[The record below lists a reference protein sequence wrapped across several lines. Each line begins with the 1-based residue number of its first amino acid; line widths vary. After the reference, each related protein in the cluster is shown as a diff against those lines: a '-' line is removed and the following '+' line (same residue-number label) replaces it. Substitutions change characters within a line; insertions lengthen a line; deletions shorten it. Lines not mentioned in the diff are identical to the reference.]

1 MSRKGNSDS
10 NKRSIT
16 RYVIHQTRMASL
28 VEDYDSGV
36 RLEGLNAASI
46 AFDKVKDY
54 LAAEFPHKTIPES
67 EFEYKDGSNSWS
79 LRVPLRRDVC
89 LASEQVAL
97 ITGLSRMMVLDG
109 CRPIPG
115 YFTAPACVI
124 DAVTESF
131 TRALSHEFSRA
142 QANRRHPNGNELS
155 NIISMAIISA
165 SHDAI
170 CEAVDALD
178 GITPDCDRE
187 FILFALHGRSET
199 GPPDPFSSKS
209 RFRNDLMQAL
219 IWWTLPKTEFPQKRA
234 GQVTMSDMAYYF
246 SLAGYF
252 DEPSNL
258 TIDHNSKKH
267 QRPGVNGGD
276 ERTVRRWMRKYTDPE
291 YDWPALRSHIITII
305 RRTGYELR

>member
-1 MSRKGNSDS
+1 
-10 NKRSIT
+10 
-16 RYVIHQTRMASL
+16 VIHQTRMASW
-28 VEDYDSGV
+28 VEDYDSGI
-36 RLEGLNAASI
+36 RLEGLNAASR
-46 AFDKVKDY
+46 AFNKVKDY
-54 LAAEFPHKTIPES
+54 LAAEFPCKKIPES
-67 EFEYKDGSNSWS
+67 EFEYKPRGDSWS
-79 LRVPLRRDVC
+79 LSVPIRKHIC

-109 CRPIPG
+109 CRPIPED
-115 YFTAPACVI
+115 FTAPACVI

-131 TRALSHEFSRA
+131 TRALSYEFSKA
-142 QANRRHPNGNELS
+142 QANRRHPKGNELG

-178 GITPDCDRE
+178 GITPDCNRE

-219 IWWTLPKTEFPQKRA
+219 IWWTLPKNELAQKKADR
-234 GQVTMSDMAYYF
+234 VTVSDLAVYF

-258 TIDHNSKKH
+258 TVDQNSKNH
-267 QRPGVNGGD
+267 QIPSVNGGD